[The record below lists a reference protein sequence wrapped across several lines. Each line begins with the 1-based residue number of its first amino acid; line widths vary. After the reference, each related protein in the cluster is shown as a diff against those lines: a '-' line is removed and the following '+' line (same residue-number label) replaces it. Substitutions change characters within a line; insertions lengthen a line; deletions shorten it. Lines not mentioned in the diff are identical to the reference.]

1 MAVLG
6 NRVSTTTQDKIM
18 PKLVDHVL
26 NSNVFFTR
34 QVGRAKRWSGNQM
47 KFPLKVAKNTTG
59 TSFSGFDTFS
69 TSATDNRRLLVYDP
83 KFYQITV
90 ALPLDELSANN
101 TEAKVMDLASLAT
114 AGSSQDMADDLGTIF
129 YADGSGNNSKDPNGL
144 ELLVDDGTNNA
155 SIGGLTRASFTPN
168 LSSTVTASGGTLTLA
183 KMATLYS
190 DITSGSI
197 KPTAAYTP
205 ESVFDLYEQLLQPQE
220 RIMKDVPMM
229 KGGLTGGTG
238 FTALHYKGFPVL
250 ADEKATA
257 QILYFINEDFIDWY
271 ALPVA
276 NTDPIKFRSQDI
288 DGNDYSNVTG
298 LGFSWTG
305 WIKPTNSASIVGHV
319 YFGGELIQ
327 WNPKRSGKLT
337 GVTGV

>member
-6 NRVSTTTQDKIM
+6 NRVTTTTQDKIM

-34 QVGRAKRWSGNQM
+34 QVGRAKKWSGNQM
-47 KFPLKVAKNTTG
+47 KFPLKVAKNVTG

-101 TEAKVMDLASLAT
+101 TEAKVLDLASLAT
-114 AGSSQDMADDLGTIF
+114 AGSAQDLADDLGTIF

-155 SIGGLTRASFTPN
+155 SIGGLTRSAFTPN
-168 LSSTVTASGGTLTLA
+168 LDSTVTASGGTLTLA

-197 KPTAAYTP
+197 RPTAAYTT
-205 ESVFDLYEQLLQPQE
+205 EAIFDLYEQLLQPQE
-220 RIMKDVPMM
+220 RINKDVPMM

-250 ADEKATA
+250 ADEKSTS
-257 QILYFINEDFIDWY
+257 QVLYFINEDFIDWY

-276 NTDPIKFRSQDI
+276 NTEPIKFRSQDI
-288 DGNDYSNVTG
+288 EGNDYSNVTG

-319 YFGGELIQ
+319 YFGGELTQ
-327 WNPKRSGKLT
+327 TNPKRSGKLT
-337 GVTGV
+337 GLTGV